1 MNFANERFF
10 LTGGTGFVGSCLT
23 RQLLK
28 LGADVHL
35 LVRNAADYA
44 RLEDIKHQL
53 TFHVGDLIGTN
64 LPSIVGAIQPTVI
77 YHLAVHGAYPFQTDA
92 DETIR
97 TNVFGTWNLLKACA
111 SVNYKVFVNAGSSSE
126 YGSKSQAMRETDVLE
141 PNSYYAVAKSAQTLV
156 CQHTAHLEQ
165 RPINTF
171 RLFSVYG
178 PYEESSRLVPTVIR
192 HCLEGKSL
200 AMVTPETARD
210 FVFVDDVVAAFLD
223 IERLQSFSGEVFN
236 IGTGS
241 QSTVLDVVN
250 AISKATGKV
259 PSIQWGAMGARP
271 WDTETWVADCT
282 KTRRMM
288 GWSATTQLIE
298 GISRTVAWQQQ
309 QLTSAKSRRP

>member
-1 MNFANERFF
+1 MNLSNERFF

-23 RQLLK
+23 RRLVK

-35 LVRNAADYA
+35 LVRDSADYT
-44 RLEDIKHQL
+44 RLKDIEAQL
-53 TFHVGDLIGTN
+53 TFHVGDLTDTN
-64 LPSIVGAIQPTVI
+64 LRSIVGGIQPTVI
-77 YHLAVHGAYPFQTDA
+77 YHLAVHGAYPFQADA

-111 SVNYKVFVNAGSSSE
+111 SVHYKVFVNTGSSSE
-126 YGSKSQAMRETDVLE
+126 YGLKPQAMRETDLLE

-171 RLFSVYG
+171 RLFSIYG

-200 AMVTPETARD
+200 TMVAPETARD
-210 FVFVDDVVAAFLD
+210 FVFIDDAVEAFLD
-223 IERLQSFSGEVFN
+223 IEKLQTFSGEVFN
-236 IGTGS
+236 IGTGL
-241 QSTVLDVVN
+241 QSTVMDVVN
-250 AISKATGKV
+250 AISKATGKI
-259 PSIQWGAMGARP
+259 PSIQWGAMDARP

-288 GWSATTQLIE
+288 GWSATTQLTE

-309 QLTSAKSRRP
+309 QLIRTKSRHP